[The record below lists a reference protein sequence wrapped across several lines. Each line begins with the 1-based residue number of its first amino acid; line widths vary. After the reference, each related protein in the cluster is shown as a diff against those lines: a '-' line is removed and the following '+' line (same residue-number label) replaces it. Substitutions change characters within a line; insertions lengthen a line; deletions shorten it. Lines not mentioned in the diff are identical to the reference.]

1 MTNVSRDDIVRSG
14 TDSFGF
20 DSPIMPRIS
29 HAGILPYRIT
39 AGQARYLLIT
49 GRRSGRWIIPK
60 GRRECRRDAR
70 ETALIEGFEE
80 AGLEGQIGRHPL
92 GLLRVRPRNGQNT
105 NVLVYPFRV
114 LRQARTWPEKRER
127 EAKWF
132 DADEAIARVNDELGV
147 LIKMMHSRLLKAGKT
162 TS

>member
-1 MTNVSRDDIVRSG
+1 
-14 TDSFGF
+14 
-20 DSPIMPRIS
+20 MPKIS

-60 GRRECRRDAR
+60 GRQEGHRDAR
-70 ETALIEGFEE
+70 ETALIEGYEE
-80 AGLEGQIGRHPL
+80 AGLEGKIGNRPL
-92 GLLRVRPRNGQNT
+92 GAFRDRPRNGQNT
-105 NVLVYPFRV
+105 IVLVYPFRV

-132 DADEAIARVNDELGV
+132 KADEAIAHVHSELGD
-147 LIKMMHSRLLKAGKT
+147 LIKAMQTRLRKSGET
-162 TS
+162 GS